1 LNEAIP
7 AWATSLNTTQSPIL
21 VVDQNTGMTSA
32 DERDGLHPNAAG
44 DAKMAAVWY
53 PAIVQAVKL
62 IESNDTITYSKR
74 EVEFVS

>member
-1 LNEAIP
+1 MSA
-7 AWATSLNTTQSPIL
+7 
-21 VVDQNTGMTSA
+21 SA

-53 PAIVQAVKL
+53 PAVVNAANIIASSQ
-62 IESNDTITYSKR
+62 SKR